1 MWQLAGKNLNSRLL
15 CGSALFPSPQ
25 IMQEAIVA
33 SATEVVTVALRR
45 QSPSN
50 NGGSSFWDLIKEL
63 NVHIL
68 PNTAGCRTSKEAI
81 TIAHMARERF
91 DTNWIKLEV
100 TGDDYTLQPDPFGL
114 VEAAKALVND
124 GFEVFPYTTSD
135 LIVAQRLVDVGCKII
150 MPWAAPIGSGQ
161 GINDPRSLKTLRA
174 RLPEITLII
183 DAGIGKPSH
192 ATEVMEMGYDA
203 VLLTSAIALA
213 NEPVNMARAFSA
225 AIEAGR
231 LGFESGFMEE
241 RVMASPS
248 TPTIGTPF
256 WHQKKQQQTFP
267 ETVSSLT
274 EIVK

>member
-1 MWQLAGKNLNSRLL
+1 MWQLANKSLESRLL
-15 CGSALFPSPQ
+15 CGSALFSSPQ
-25 IMQEAIVA
+25 IMRDSIIA
-33 SATEVVTVALRR
+33 SSTQVVTLALRR
-45 QSPSN
+45 QAPST
-50 NGGSSFWDLIKEL
+50 NGGSSFWDLIKSL

-81 TIAHMARERF
+81 TLAHMARELF

-100 TGDDYTLQPDPFGL
+100 TGDDYTLQPDPFSL
-114 VEAAKALVND
+114 VEAAESLIND

-161 GINDPRSLKTLRA
+161 GITDARALKTLRN
-174 RLPEITLII
+174 RLPDITLII

-192 ATEVMEMGYDA
+192 ATQAMEMGYDA

-213 NEPVNMARAFSA
+213 NDPVNMARAFAA
-225 AIEAGR
+225 AIESGR

-241 RVMASPS
+241 RSMASPS

-256 WHQKKQQQTFP
+256 WHKSEHKEP
-267 ETVSSLT
+267 V
-274 EIVK
+274 